1 MTQRFYLMIGL
12 LAAFASCSG
21 PEASLQV
28 LSGAADPGRENL
40 EEPIQWRG
48 QRSRVA
54 EETSIVATTQA
65 EWQGLWRNVGRE
77 PPIPIPDETIAV
89 GIFLGQRPTG
99 GYLIDIVSAA
109 ESDGAFVVVYEER
122 KPSGFVTMV
131 ITSPYLVRLF
141 PEPGLP
147 VRVEKRR

>member
-1 MTQRFYLMIGL
+1 M
-12 LAAFASCSG
+12 
-21 PEASLQV
+21 
-28 LSGAADPGRENL
+28 
-40 EEPIQWRG
+40 QWRG

-65 EWQGLWRNVGRE
+65 EWQGLWRNVGRV
-77 PPIPIPDETIAV
+77 PPIALPGETIAV

-99 GYLIDIVSAA
+99 GYLIDIVSAV